1 MSLDGIKVGWVG
13 TGNMGSPMGRCLI
26 AEGAS
31 VAVFDPVPDNMS
43 ASVSA
48 GARAGASNQDIAA
61 DAEFVISMIPDDDV
75 LRAVVLG
82 DGGVLSVMRRGAIY
96 VDMSTVSPEISV
108 EVAVAAD
115 AAGIAFVRA
124 PVSGSTIL
132 AEAGNLT
139 IMASGPRSAYER
151 CEPLF
156 AAMAAVQFYVGEDEQ
171 ARYLKLVLNL
181 LAASAIA
188 ALAEAL
194 AFGRKGGLDWHVML
208 DVIGDSVVA
217 SPLIKYSLP
226 PLKARDFSPAFS
238 TDLMTKDM
246 GLICEA
252 AASVGVPTD
261 IADAVRELY
270 LATAAGG
277 QGADNLTAAV
287 RQIERQVGLGE
298 PGEATPG
305 S

>member
-1 MSLDGIKVGWVG
+1 MSIANTRIGWVG
-13 TGNMGSPMGRCLI
+13 TGNMGSPMSQCLI
-26 AEGAS
+26 GEGAS
-31 VAVFDPVPDNMS
+31 VAVFDVVADNMS
-43 ASVSA
+43 ASVAA
-48 GARAGASNQDIAA
+48 GARAGGSNHDVAA
-61 DAEFVISMIPDDDV
+61 DAEFVFSMISDDDV
-75 LRAVVLG
+75 LRAVALG
-82 DGGVLSVMRRGAIY
+82 DGGVLSAMQAGTVY
-96 VDMSTVSPEISV
+96 VDMSTVSPEVSGEI
-108 EVAVAAD
+108 AVAANT
-115 AAGIAFVRA
+115 AGIAFVRA

-139 IMASGPRSAYER
+139 IMASGPGSAYER

-156 AAMAAVQFYVGEDEQ
+156 GAMAAIQFYVGEGEQ
-171 ARYLKLVLNL
+171 ARYMKLVLNL
-181 LAASAIA
+181 LAASTIA

-194 AFGRKGGLDWHVML
+194 TFGRKGGLDWNIML

-252 AASVGVPTD
+252 AASVGVPTE
-261 IADAVRELY
+261 IADAVRQLY

-277 QGADNLTAAV
+277 QGADNLTAAI
-287 RQIERQVGLGE
+287 RHIERQVGLGE
-298 PGEATPG
+298 PE
-305 S
+305 